1 MIRCL
6 CVLSPYVEGW
16 PGEQLCCMPSASAIV
31 RIKDVIIRENHGQG
45 AGVSHQ
51 TSAAEKR
58 WEINGQRLFH
68 MF

>member
-1 MIRCL
+1 
-6 CVLSPYVEGW
+6 
-16 PGEQLCCMPSASAIV
+16 MPSASAIV